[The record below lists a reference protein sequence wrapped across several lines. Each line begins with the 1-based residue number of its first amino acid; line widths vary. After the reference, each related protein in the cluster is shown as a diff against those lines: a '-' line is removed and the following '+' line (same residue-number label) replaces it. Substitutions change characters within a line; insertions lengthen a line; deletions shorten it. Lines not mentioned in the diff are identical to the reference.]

1 MTKRQWL
8 LGFVLF
14 DFSVLNAAV
23 LYQYG
28 YSGFVALATANL
40 ATIAILVDLTIAL
53 SLVVVW
59 MWNDARDRGI
69 SPLPYLAVTMVL
81 GSIGPLIYLIRTGA
95 SSGESEISPLT
106 ARGMMTR

>member
-23 LYQYG
+23 LYLHG
-28 YSGFVALATANL
+28 YAGFAELVTANL
-40 ATIAILVDLTIAL
+40 ATIAVLVDLTIAL
-53 SLVVVW
+53 SLIVVW

-69 SPLPYLAVTMVL
+69 SPLPYLAVTLLL
-81 GSIGPLIYLIRTGA
+81 GSIGPLLYLIRTGA
-95 SSGESEISPLT
+95 NGGESEMSPLT
-106 ARGMMTR
+106 ARGVMTR